1 MKIFISGK
9 DMEVVIMN
17 YVTRFY
23 FFQAIDLFSGL
34 FYVLGLLLVIVEMFY
49 PGFGIPGIAGL
60 ILLIIAVTLTA
71 KSWLD
76 VLIIV
81 FVLAAILC
89 LAFTIII
96 KTFYKRKGNL
106 SNKLVLGDELNKESG
121 YISTSDYGFLLNKEG
136 VCFSPLRPVG
146 SALIDGKRYDVV
158 TKNEFLEKGEKIKVV
173 EVKGTSIFV
182 TKINE

>member
-1 MKIFISGK
+1 MG
-9 DMEVVIMN
+9 VLIMN

-49 PGFGIPGIAGL
+49 PGFGVPGIAGL
-60 ILLIIAVTLTA
+60 ILLIVAVTLTA
-71 KSWLD
+71 KTWLD

-81 FVLAAILC
+81 LVLAAILS
-89 LAFTIII
+89 LVFTIIV

-106 SNKLVLGDELNKESG
+106 SNKLVLGDSLNKESG
-121 YISTSDYGFLLNKEG
+121 YISNSDYSFLLDKEG

-146 SALIDGKRYDVV
+146 SALIDGKRYDVI
-158 TKNEFLEKGEKIKVV
+158 TKNEFLQKGDRIKVV

-182 TKINE
+182 TKVYD